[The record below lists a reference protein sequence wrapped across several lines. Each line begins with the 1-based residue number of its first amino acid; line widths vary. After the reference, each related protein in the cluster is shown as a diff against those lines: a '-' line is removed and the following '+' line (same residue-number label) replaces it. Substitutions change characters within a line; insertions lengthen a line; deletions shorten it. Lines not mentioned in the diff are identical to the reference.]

1 MKTDPVLCKAA
12 RLARSRNYTEAI
24 KILDSEE
31 NRYIDSYNYF
41 YLYAVICL
49 YSGDFGGALAHF
61 RHAYV
66 IKNMKDPPAM
76 LGLAALYMN
85 RKDTVHAV
93 DYYLD
98 VEELDPGN
106 RIAQKGLA
114 IIRKYSEH
122 DSISA
127 WLAEGKLHKLYPPIP
142 NVGMTHGTVASIF
155 LAFVSVLLLTLGLLV
170 IFHVLPNPFKIR
182 SGRPTA
188 EFALSGQERDEP
200 VEPVET
206 SGLYRYILTR
216 NQILDNYDK
225 ALSFFTSY
233 RDEAAKICLNRI
245 LESNASENLK
255 NKSRLLLAFMETPRF
270 DNFKHNDNVS
280 YANVARE
287 PVLYRDVY
295 VIWKGMATNVEVLEE
310 QTTFDFLVGYDT
322 RTALEGIVPVVFNS
336 PVALNGE
343 RPLEVLG
350 KIVPLSPYSMN
361 IRLEGAAIYQSGIL
375 ENKKE

>member
-1 MKTDPVLCKAA
+1 MKIDPVLSKAA
-12 RLARSRNYTEAI
+12 RLARSRNYAGAI
-24 KILDSEE
+24 RLLDSEE
-31 NRYIDSYNYF
+31 NRYSGSYNYF

-49 YSGDFGGALAHF
+49 YSGDFGGALTHF
-61 RHAYV
+61 RNAHN
-66 IKNMKDPPAM
+66 IKNMKDPFTM
-76 LGLAALYMN
+76 LGLAALYLN
-85 RKDTVHAV
+85 RKDTVQAV

-114 IIRKYSEH
+114 IIRKYSEQ

-127 WLAEGKLHKLYPPIP
+127 WLAEGKLYKLYPPIP
-142 NVGMTHGTVASIF
+142 YAGVTPGTAVSII
-155 LAFVSVLLLTLGLLV
+155 LAFVSVSLLTLGLLI
-170 IFHVLPNPFKIR
+170 IFYRLPNPFKNR
-182 SGRPTA
+182 NSRPSDK
-188 EFALSGQERDEP
+188 FALSRQDRA
-200 VEPVET
+200 EPVET
-206 SGLYRYILTR
+206 AGLYRYILTK
-216 NQILDNYDK
+216 NQVVENYDK
-225 ALSFFTSY
+225 ALSLFTSY

-255 NKSRLLLAFMETPRF
+255 NKSRLMLAFMEIPRF
-270 DNFKHNDNVS
+270 DNFKRSDNVS
-280 YANVARE
+280 YANAVNE

-322 RTALEGIVPVVFNS
+322 RITLEGIVPVVFNS
-336 PVALNGE
+336 PVALNSE

-350 KIVPLSPYSMN
+350 KIVPINLSSSN
-361 IRLEGAAIYQSGIL
+361 IRLEGAAIHQSGIL